1 MVILLVAADG
11 SVSVSQQ
18 ERCQDPSG
26 RESRLPEIREK
37 VADASSPAGEIMR
50 LIHEELVLVI
60 QEMVEHEIDAFAA
73 PKLRSCAGQVTALCA
88 LQKLVQKLDASSKQD
103 VLNFDGPKFQFVFA
117 RLVALFKQAVEQALG
132 KGHDT
137 WSQSVMMHFRDLV
150 AMNEQ
155 DLRRET
161 KRIGASGAHQ

>member
-1 MVILLVAADG
+1 MVILLIAADG
-11 SVSVSQQ
+11 SVSASQQ
-18 ERCQDPSG
+18 ERCHDPSR

-37 VADASSPAGEIMR
+37 IADASSPASEIMR

-60 QEMVEHEIDAFAA
+60 QEMVEYETDAAAA
-73 PKLRSCAGQVTALCA
+73 PKLKSCVGQVTALCA
-88 LQKLVQKLDASSKQD
+88 LQKLVQTFDASSKQD

-137 WSQSVMMHFRDLV
+137 WSQSIMMHFRDLV
-150 AMNEQ
+150 AMNER

-161 KRIGASGAHQ
+161 ERIGAAGAHQ

>member
-11 SVSVSQQ
+11 SVSTAQQ
-18 ERCQDPSG
+18 ERCQYPSR

-37 VADASSPAGEIMR
+37 VADASSPAIEIMR

-60 QEMVEHEIDAFAA
+60 QEMVEHETDGSAA

-88 LQKLVQKLDASSKQD
+88 LQKLVQKVDASSKQD
-103 VLNFDGPKFQFVFA
+103 VLDFDGPKFQFVFA
-117 RLVALFKQAVEQALG
+117 RLVALFKQAVGQALG

-137 WSQSVMMHFRDLV
+137 WSQSIMTHFRDLV
-150 AMNEQ
+150 AMDEQ

-161 KRIGASGAHQ
+161 EEIGATAAH

>member
-1 MVILLVAADG
+1 MVVLLVAADG

-18 ERCQDPSG
+18 VGCEDPSR
-26 RESRLPEIREK
+26 RESRLSEIREK
-37 VADASSPAGEIMR
+37 VADASSPATEIMR

-60 QEMVEHEIDAFAA
+60 QEMVKHETDGSAA

-88 LQKLVQKLDASSKQD
+88 LQKLVQKVNASSKHD

-117 RLVALFKQAVEQALG
+117 RLVSLFKQAVEQALG
-132 KGHDT
+132 KGHET

-150 AMNEQ
+150 AINEQ
-155 DLRRET
+155 NLRRET
-161 KRIGASGAHQ
+161 ERIGATAAH